1 MNPGQFVRLIRVP
14 TLAATVVPLIVG
26 GAVAYSQGEF
36 SPFLWLIIFGV
47 ALLMQIATNILNEY
61 GDFRRKIDLVP
72 SAGFAG
78 LILSGEATAREVLLA
93 AISCYVAAAALGLVL
108 VFFRGVLILLLL
120 GMVAILGGIFYS
132 EGPLPVSSTPFGE
145 VLVALLMGPIEIL
158 SADLAASGTVSSL
171 AFVVSIPVGL
181 MVAAILL
188 TNNLRDIDKD
198 RSRGRRT
205 LAVLIG
211 RRSGSNLLFI
221 LILLTFLWTIPAFA
235 LFETS
240 ASVFLTWF
248 AFPIALPSYYRIIN
262 GGWSR
267 SVVLI
272 SRVHVL
278 VGTLLTISILVHF

>member
-1 MNPGQFVRLIRVP
+1 
-14 TLAATVVPLIVG
+14 
-26 GAVAYSQGEF
+26 
-36 SPFLWLIIFGV
+36 
-47 ALLMQIATNILNEY
+47 
-61 GDFRRKIDLVP
+61 
-72 SAGFAG
+72 
-78 LILSGEATAREVLLA
+78 
-93 AISCYVAAAALGLVL
+93 
-108 VFFRGVLILLLL
+108 
-120 GMVAILGGIFYS
+120 AILGGIFYS

-145 VLVALLMGPIEIL
+145 LLVALLMGPIEIV
-158 SADLAASGTVSSL
+158 SADLAASGRVSSL

-211 RRSGSNLLFI
+211 RRSGANLL
-221 LILLTFLWTIPAFA
+221 LIMLVLTFLWTIPAFA
-235 LFETS
+235 LFAIS
-240 ASVFLTWF
+240 ASVFLIWL
-248 AFPIALPSYYRIIN
+248 AFPIALQSYYRIIH

-278 VGTLLTISILVHF
+278 VGTLLTISLLVHL